1 MFEGMGEMKQEE
13 DGRSAVS
20 AAVITFDL
28 DTRRIDRV
36 RSGESYAVPWDP
48 RNIVFSSQRVRTLVQ
63 RSGTN
68 GLEEY
73 T

>member
-1 MFEGMGEMKQEE
+1 MGEMKQEE

-36 RSGESYAVPWDP
+36 RSRESS
-48 RNIVFSSQRVRTLVQ
+48 RFRGIREILFSLLSA
-63 RSGTN
+63 
-68 GLEEY
+68 
-73 T
+73 